1 MVHASAFVLQQHRFH
16 TVFRVSS
23 SYADVHDVNP
33 FPNTALHARDSKRSD
48 GIEFNVL
55 HSESKPRPRKQWA
68 SALISLCI
76 STNMMLGSFDSI
88 GFQSNTAFAVETS
101 PQKDNEVSQLSSWGG
116 ISSSDTLI
124 KSFSAH
130 NKYDPTASVA
140 NHKRRYWDTMANGNA
155 EEISYANEKLL
166 DSAVATINTMYYD
179 SSGGFLFSQSNF
191 YAQWNVFRH
200 LANHDRDV
208 NEEDRISIDI
218 DTEDAFA
225 TRENAVKSLKW
236 LVSSIKDPYSKYLT
250 REELR
255 QELEGGDDGFLGL
268 GALVDVPSASEIETN
283 NNFLSASSHT
293 TNIDW
298 NSMLKLDKAA
308 NRNKNGQWE
317 RIPVDQAIASILK
330 GKSPMLA
337 AQPKLRNNNDILA
350 VNQAINLPVVKAIVP
365 DSPAE
370 RAGIV
375 VGDRIASVGT
385 YQFTGMSRNQ
395 VRKALD
401 EKFHAENYFGQADL
415 TVAKPIVTRSSAE
428 FENGMQEKYVF
439 EDGWYHR
446 RDSRQRWY
454 DESESEQLLG
464 YKLSHVKNIPTTLS
478 AGPFRLEKTATP
490 LELTESFGSLQ
501 QSTSLSDDT
510 SSEPTIKSTTN
521 PSVIGGDAIVH
532 YELLTPNDSIFQNV
546 GSKPVG
552 YIRLTRFSKSSTAGY
567 INAINSL
574 EAAGANSYILDVRN
588 NYGGVIQ
595 EAMLTASTL
604 LRDPHQVLCYT
615 LNSRGGFRP
624 QENQEYIT
632 DKAYPGYF
640 LSSEP
645 RTVSIDQ
652 VRREHPEYLEDN
664 GWSGPTSYAS
674 LRELKMTRGI
684 RMAHV
689 PRSDRYDST
698 SEDMKHS
705 KEVDFAKLSE
715 AISQSSQKKIVV
727 LINEGTGESLATM
740 LHAMSCYFLK
750 ANSIFSFCL

>member
-1 MVHASAFVLQQHRFH
+1 
-16 TVFRVSS
+16 
-23 SYADVHDVNP
+23 
-33 FPNTALHARDSKRSD
+33 
-48 GIEFNVL
+48 
-55 HSESKPRPRKQWA
+55 
-68 SALISLCI
+68 
-76 STNMMLGSFDSI
+76 
-88 GFQSNTAFAVETS
+88 
-101 PQKDNEVSQLSSWGG
+101 
-116 ISSSDTLI
+116 
-124 KSFSAH
+124 
-130 NKYDPTASVA
+130 
-140 NHKRRYWDTMANGNA
+140 
-155 EEISYANEKLL
+155 
-166 DSAVATINTMYYD
+166 
-179 SSGGFLFSQSNF
+179 
-191 YAQWNVFRH
+191 
-200 LANHDRDV
+200 
-208 NEEDRISIDI
+208 
-218 DTEDAFA
+218 
-225 TRENAVKSLKW
+225 
-236 LVSSIKDPYSKYLT
+236 
-250 REELR
+250 
-255 QELEGGDDGFLGL
+255 
-268 GALVDVPSASEIETN
+268 
-283 NNFLSASSHT
+283 
-293 TNIDW
+293 
-298 NSMLKLDKAA
+298 
-308 NRNKNGQWE
+308 
-317 RIPVDQAIASILK
+317 
-330 GKSPMLA
+330 
-337 AQPKLRNNNDILA
+337 
-350 VNQAINLPVVKAIVP
+350 
-365 DSPAE
+365 
-370 RAGIV
+370 
-375 VGDRIASVGT
+375 
-385 YQFTGMSRNQ
+385 
-395 VRKALD
+395 
-401 EKFHAENYFGQADL
+401 
-415 TVAKPIVTRSSAE
+415 
-428 FENGMQEKYVF
+428 
-439 EDGWYHR
+439 
-446 RDSRQRWY
+446 
-454 DESESEQLLG
+454 
-464 YKLSHVKNIPTTLS
+464 
-478 AGPFRLEKTATP
+478 
-490 LELTESFGSLQ
+490 
-501 QSTSLSDDT
+501 
-510 SSEPTIKSTTN
+510 
-521 PSVIGGDAIVH
+521 VIGGDAIVH

-750 ANSIFSFCL
+750 ANSILSFCL